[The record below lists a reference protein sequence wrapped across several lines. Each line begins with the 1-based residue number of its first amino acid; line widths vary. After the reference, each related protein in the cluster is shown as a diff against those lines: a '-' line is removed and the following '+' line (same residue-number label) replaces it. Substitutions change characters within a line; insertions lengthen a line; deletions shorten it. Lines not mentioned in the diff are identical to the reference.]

1 MEPREEPKQ
10 GRFQIEKLEERIAP
24 ATLVVTPPA
33 GNSGSVP
40 NGGAGATVNHA
51 AKAAN
56 GAGGVVSV
64 T

>member
-1 MEPREEPKQ
+1 MDSREEVKI
-10 GRFQIEKLEERIAP
+10 RFTIEPLEERIAP

-33 GNSGSVP
+33 GQSGQVP
-40 NGGAGATVNHA
+40 PGGATVNDA
-51 AKAAN
+51 AKAAH